1 MADKRSKGRYY
12 TQGNPFT
19 LSPFLEWSEQITL
32 SSKIVLEPF
41 AGSNNIIKSLQQTGL
56 CNQFSS
62 YDIEPA
68 ESFVEKRDTIKSFPQ
83 GFEVC
88 ITNPPWLARNSAT
101 RRGLDY
107 PDTIHDDLYKHCLE
121 LCLLNCGYVA
131 ALIPAS
137 YLQSGLF
144 RDRLSVYILLHD
156 RGMFNDTDNPVCLAL
171 FGDRPSPQIKIYYDQ
186 KFIGFFDDLES
197 KIPSPLQHK
206 KIRFNDPNGELGF
219 ISFDNVREPSI
230 RFCEVEEIDEYSIKI
245 SSRFFTRISGEF
257 EEIPVLVKILNRRLN
272 TFRKDTQD
280 IFLTPFKGIRKDG
293 YYRRRMEFA
302 LARKII
308 SATLG
313 SESHPC

>member
-1 MADKRSKGRYY
+1 MTEKRSKGQYY

-19 LSPFLEWSEQITL
+19 LSPFLEWAEQISL
-32 SSKIVLEPF
+32 SSKAVLEPF
-41 AGSNNIIKSLQQTGL
+41 AGSNNIIKSLQETRF

-68 ESFVEKRDTIKSFPQ
+68 DSCVKQRDTINSFPR

-137 YLQSGLF
+137 YLQSRLF

-171 FGDRPSPQIKIYYDQ
+171 FGNRPNPRTKVYYDQ
-186 KFIGFFDDLES
+186 EFVGFLDDLES
-197 KIPSPLQHK
+197 KIPSPSQHR
-206 KIRFNDPNGELGF
+206 KIRFNDPAGELGF

-230 RFCEVEEIDEYSIKI
+230 RFCEVEEINEYSIKI

-257 EEIPVLVKILNRRLN
+257 EEIPVLVKTLNKRLDA
-272 TFRKDTQD
+272 FRYETKD

-293 YYRRRMEFA
+293 CYRRRMEFA

-308 SATLG
+308 NATLEP
-313 SESHPC
+313 ESRPC